1 VNGCQFVCSPAAA
14 TRFSGA
20 LSSIALCA
28 QEAHVLVRILSKLQ
42 YTRSQSCLAP
52 TVSAI
57 VAPRA
62 PIGFGLLML
71 GFDRKIPP
79 ACKPPPIAIE
89 KLNPQILIRAVNSSR
104 FSAARRR
111 RPNFRRSQLAEDGVH
126 PYSGFR
132 AIKKIATIRAS

>member
-1 VNGCQFVCSPAAA
+1 LFARRGHTVFW
-14 TRFSGA
+14 A

-89 KLNPQILIRAVNSSR
+89 KLNPQILAMARG
-104 FSAARRR
+104 FSG
-111 RPNFRRSQLAEDGVH
+111 NC
-126 PYSGFR
+126 
-132 AIKKIATIRAS
+132 

>member
-1 VNGCQFVCSPAAA
+1 MRSIDLARKAFGTGPSEWLPVCLFARRGH
-14 TRFSGA
+14 TVFWA

-62 PIGFGLLML
+62 PIRLWPAGGRIADRLML

-89 KLNPQILIRAVNSSR
+89 KLNPQILAMARG
-104 FSAARRR
+104 FSG
-111 RPNFRRSQLAEDGVH
+111 NC
-126 PYSGFR
+126 
-132 AIKKIATIRAS
+132 